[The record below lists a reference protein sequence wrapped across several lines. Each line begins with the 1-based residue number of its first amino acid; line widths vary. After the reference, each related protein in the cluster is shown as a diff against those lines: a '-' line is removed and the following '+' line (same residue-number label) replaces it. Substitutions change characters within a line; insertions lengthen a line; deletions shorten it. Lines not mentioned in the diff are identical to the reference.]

1 MESTISLTS
10 TRSEKGKKT
19 VNIKQYKPKPHEKLF
34 CGYCFGF
41 FGGPDDEV
49 RHTQQTMLHNGVL
62 ERYKGKITC
71 KACKSPFHSYCA
83 KLLKR
88 YHRYEEDEFT
98 CSECYS
104 KISCKVKC
112 TICKVSQ
119 GTKVTVKGLKPNNF
133 AHPICLF
140 YSNSYYIRLDDGFE
154 FILIQERLR
163 ANMEKKAKKPKHK
176 CKVCLQKIN
185 RCSAI
190 LSCKYFYPN
199 YRCPQVAHLYCGLL
213 QEAIVMER
221 ALQTKQ
227 TDYFDRQK
235 LVLPILF
242 EFDTEEGEDMND
254 LSYWAELLNNKR
266 HMFPDPKKSISRKT
280 INKTLLKQDFN
291 EVTRKKQLD
300 NTVLVFNMLCPA
312 HNTHNFNYH
321 FKTEPNNDGLI
332 ACEGCLNWFTY
343 KGIEE
348 EYRCLDQSLLSE
360 SGLAQYE
367 KVNKG
372 LPADYSQLE
381 ANDIKQNYRFH
392 CLNCQTFSDFILN
405 KREKKSLSTA
415 KQFCI
420 QHLFAL
426 TEYCLEEVI
435 ELEDKNNYLN
445 LKYIDIHKKL
455 YEIRSIANGSK
466 KKAQSF
472 EKIKKLAMS
481 PSYQTVTEQ
490 DMTPNIDSSRGFVQ
504 DTIIDSS
511 HQELNQSKKGMIEDI
526 REFKEKSE
534 EKNKEEVIREC
545 KGKDKEEVIRECKGK
560 DKEEDKEESKS
571 IPIDSS
577 VTSKFSRSNVEK
589 SITVVSD
596 PYTIKTESEGQYS
609 NRPEPWRLK
618 VVNSK
623 KWYNRELV
631 RYIRE
636 LNNTNLSQ
644 LISRIEQQIRGMK
657 EVQSR
662 KKSHSLKHDIKMYE
676 LINDHLNSFEKKPSS
691 DENIKKLKALLY
703 EYLDTSY
710 DHNNDDILQELAHYL
725 IVNFFENIERLD
737 ECEMVHLEKHDK
749 LLRKYLN
756 EVDSDQSLKIEHLMH
771 QIDIKTPTQTY
782 IDMINDEIST
792 YLCPNSLIRL
802 LRKRYKVDREFTID
816 FVNLDYDGLIK
827 KFQEITNSSHFDFK
841 MRERT
846 KADLEKLL
854 EMNRESR
861 IWKSIESRFKQFC
874 LIKKPKT
881 LLYDHTDSGVLLME
895 GEMMELWKSEFFN
908 ILSKRHLQ
916 SFNFEQL
923 EYHTTKLAEMEDKV
937 NKASTGYKNQ
947 VKKIIKYVLRNK
959 CAVSDSIVSLIDE
972 FRENQKTK
980 VYLRNSNKTFTIS
993 ELEKA
998 QKNKKNP
1005 IKMAKQENYRSLI
1018 MEPKLKEMNEIEKNL
1033 ESFNDSKMVLSKNV
1047 YSMFAELKNKAKELK
1062 LESKYLR
1069 AIEKDMT
1076 FYYELNSCN
1085 TEESNVCVI
1094 DMLSD
1099 SEDENDEDLN
1109 EKIKK
1114 LTDVKVLEDLQ
1125 LICPD
1130 DPFYDQIRVYKQT
1143 LDEQS
1148 KLIFPRIFK
1157 SGERV
1162 SMKKYYFREDIVN
1175 MLERLEI
1182 KEYED
1187 FREDINST
1195 YELYEK
1201 FLSDMFVEDNLI
1213 EHVESY
1219 CSRAHVILSS
1229 FDKYRVDEEWFN
1241 TKLREFND
1249 AMKFI
1254 IMVHNMK
1261 QIRDITITRQAQLDY
1276 LENPKYFERIYET
1289 VDMFIRYKAYR
1300 DEYEDFFFKYKEAW
1314 KKLMSMSGKMK
1325 LLKNKFVLIK
1335 DNLMPESGPISRHT
1349 IDELLYCTED
1359 FHFLDPVTVRKV
1371 KELRDKQDEEVN
1383 SIQRLIND
1391 KRNQPFGAADNDEDI
1406 KKNIIEK
1413 ERVFFSSTIEDSVDF
1428 LTNLFELVYR
1438 QDMRYEKIV
1447 EISKRLWQYDQK
1459 YKFEGDT
1466 KTLLKDLDMIKDN
1479 TKAYMR
1485 KWTNLIEWRKEDEDF
1500 LISFN
1505 EVKRLIYD
1513 NILKVKFGKYYCFA
1527 ALVKEVN
1534 IVDALLKGDFK
1545 PLFSHDCFETC
1556 IKIHLPSKLKE
1567 AVDEKLLFIKD
1578 FNEWYDKKGKLNP
1591 HILYEIIQEVTHGE
1605 VKPFFYLVS
1614 DDFKKINKNRL
1625 TFKTVFNSLID
1636 VVQEILKL
1644 LGPPPQKDQEEAIK
1658 ARNEAFV
1665 NACNLSPDMGC
1676 TEDEFKILEVLIWFY
1691 RVFDTVW
1698 KGGMNCG
1705 RQIPDLF
1712 TKDNFGSVSLFMEKP
1727 NQDTSVRFFDE
1738 LKGFLFDFVDSILD
1752 KSGLNR
1758 KIRNPIIG
1766 QLNSELQR
1774 RYDPLK
1780 EFPNLNSPGD
1790 FGYNSEQNNFFILLP
1805 ASIES
1810 SKEIVEAAKAYSE
1823 SLMKK
1828 RVKGIISSLLNKHKI
1843 VLAETNEVSV
1853 DYMSRMLD
1861 KFVFKTAD
1869 HRELIKINYFCEEL
1883 VKAEPIFSKPSQI
1896 EDKKVFLWKIIKK
1909 MLEEEQLKDVL
1920 SGDRNALNKLLREVN
1935 KEEDIVPK
1943 KETII
1948 GAYGKTA
1955 DDLKIIKREERI
1967 QRELDRF
1974 MFKGKQ
1980 MYVNSYDTI
1989 KVEDYCST
1997 SVHQINFERI
2007 SFAGEEFALSFRT
2020 QYRSYQFSFA
2030 DSLDLNLSLNQRVSL
2045 NHELPRVMDVFE
2057 KRDDNQYR
2065 TYLFGGIL
2073 NQKGLP
2079 DCQGKTIL
2087 NSLADQTAFFESF
2100 KNDSIHLL
2108 IAKYKDIDQS
2118 LKEILNYNFTLEY
2131 LEYDFKKLLV
2141 FFFFKDPYI
2150 IKPNRFGFM
2159 AEYELSNTK
2168 KREDRYESIDLMKS
2182 KANSATKDLNFFNK
2196 SFFKNK
2202 DVFKVKGDVNL
2213 MEEQEKRDFR
2223 RR

>member
-1 MESTISLTS
+1 MESTISKTS

-19 VNIKQYKPKPHEKLF
+19 VNIKQYKPKPQEKMF
-34 CGYCFGF
+34 CGYCLGF
-41 FGGPDDEV
+41 FGESDDEV
-49 RHTQQTMLHNGVL
+49 QHTKQTMLHNGVL
-62 ERYKGKITC
+62 ERYKGKVTC

-83 KLLKR
+83 KLFKR
-88 YHRYEEDEFT
+88 YHSYDEDEFT

-104 KISCKVKC
+104 KINQTVKC
-112 TICKVSQ
+112 TICKVRQ
-119 GTKVTVKGLKPNNF
+119 GTKMDVEGVKSNIYV
-133 AHPICLF
+133 HPICLF
-140 YSNSYYIRLDDGFE
+140 YSNSYYIRLDDGFV

-163 ANMEKKAKKPKHK
+163 ANLDKKAKKTKHK
-176 CKVCLQKIN
+176 CKVCFQKIN

-190 LSCKYFYPN
+190 LSCKNFDTN
-199 YRCPQVAHLYCGLL
+199 QKCPQVAHLYCGLL
-213 QEAIVMER
+213 QEAIAMER
-221 ALQTKQ
+221 VFQINQAG
-227 TDYFDRQK
+227 YFDKQK

-254 LSYWAELLNNKR
+254 LSYWDELLNDKR
-266 HMFPDPKKSISRKT
+266 HMFSDPIKKISKDN
-280 INKTLLKQDFN
+280 IKKTLLKQDFD
-291 EVTRKKQLD
+291 EVERKKQLD
-300 NTVLVFNMLCPA
+300 NTVLVFNMLCPT
-312 HNTHNFNYH
+312 HNTRNLNFH

-332 ACEGCLNWFTY
+332 TCKGCLNLFTY
-343 KGIEE
+343 KGIKE

-372 LPADYSQLE
+372 LSEDYSKLK

-415 KQFCI
+415 RQFCI

-426 TEYCLEEVI
+426 TKYCLEEVI

-445 LKYIDIHKKL
+445 LKYFDIHKKL

-490 DMTPNIDSSRGFVQ
+490 DMTSNIDSSRGFVQ

-511 HQELNQSKKGMIEDI
+511 HQELNQSEKGMIEDI
-526 REFKEKSE
+526 KEY
-534 EKNKEEVIREC
+534 KERS
-545 KGKDKEEVIRECKGK
+545 KRKDKEKDIKEYKEK

-577 VTSKFSRSNVEK
+577 LTSKFSQSNIEK

-662 KKSHSLKHDIKMYE
+662 KKSHELKHDIKMYE
-676 LINDHLNSFEKKPSS
+676 LINDHLNSFEKNPSS

-710 DHNNDDILQELAHYL
+710 EHNNDDILQELAHYL

-737 ECEMVHLEKHDK
+737 ECEMEHLEKHDK

-792 YLCPNSLIRL
+792 FLCPNSLIRL

-816 FVNLDYDGLIK
+816 FGNLDYDGVIK
-827 KFQEITNSSHFDFK
+827 KFQEITGSSHFDFK

-947 VKKIIKYVLRNK
+947 VKKIIKYVLRNR

-980 VYLRNSNKTFTIS
+980 VYLRNSTKTFTIS

-998 QKNKKNP
+998 QKDKKNP

-1018 MEPKLKEMNEIEKNL
+1018 MEPKIKEMNEVEKNL
-1033 ESFNDSKMVLSKNV
+1033 ESFNDSKRVLSKKV
-1047 YSMFAELKNKAKELK
+1047 YSMFVKLKNKVKELK
-1062 LESKYLR
+1062 IESKYLR

-1076 FYYELNSCN
+1076 FYYKLNFCN
-1085 TEESNVCVI
+1085 TEESDVCVI
-1094 DMLSD
+1094 DMLFD
-1099 SEDENDEDLN
+1099 SEDENEEDLN

-1114 LTDVKVLEDLQ
+1114 IKDVKVLEDLQ

-1130 DPFYDQIRVYKQT
+1130 DPFYDQIRVYKKT

-1157 SGERV
+1157 NEGSIC
-1162 SMKKYYFREDIVN
+1162 MKKYYLNEDIVK
-1175 MLERLEI
+1175 MLERLKI

-1187 FREDINST
+1187 FKEDIDST
-1195 YELYEK
+1195 YKLYEK
-1201 FLSDMFVEDNLI
+1201 LLSDVSVEDNLI
-1213 EHVESY
+1213 EQVESY
-1219 CSRAHVILSS
+1219 YKRANEILSK
-1229 FDKYRVDEEWFN
+1229 FNKYKVDEEFFKK
-1241 TKLREFND
+1241 KLRTFND
-1249 AMKFI
+1249 VIEFI
-1254 IMVHNMK
+1254 ILAHNMK
-1261 QIRDITITRQAQLDY
+1261 QIIDITTNKQAELDY
-1276 LENPKYFERIYET
+1276 LKNPEYFERIY
-1289 VDMFIRYKAYR
+1289 KAADKFRKYQ
-1300 DEYEDFFFKYKEAW
+1300 DYNKKYEYFFFKYKKAW
-1314 KKLMSMSGKMK
+1314 EELMSMSKKMK
-1325 LLKNKFVLIK
+1325 SLKRKFVLIR
-1335 DNLMPESGPISRHT
+1335 DNLMPKSGAISRHA
-1349 IDELLYCTED
+1349 IDELLHCTKN
-1359 FHFLDPVTVRKV
+1359 FHFLDPVTVRNV
-1371 KELRDKQDEEVN
+1371 KELRDKQDEEEN

-1391 KRNQPFGAADNDEDI
+1391 KRNKPFGVADNDEDI
-1406 KKNIIEK
+1406 MNNIINK
-1413 ERVFFSSTIEDSVDF
+1413 ERVFFSSTIVDSVNF
-1428 LTNLFELVYR
+1428 LTNLYELVYR
-1438 QDMRYEKIV
+1438 EDMSYKEVIK
-1447 EISKRLWQYDQK
+1447 ISKKLWDYDDK
-1459 YKFEGDT
+1459 YRFKGDT
-1466 KTLLKDLDMIKDN
+1466 KTLLNDLDMIQDN
-1479 TKAYMR
+1479 TR
-1485 KWTNLIEWRKEDEDF
+1485 EFIRIWTNLIEWRKLNEDF
-1500 LISFN
+1500 FKFFN
-1505 EVKRLIYD
+1505 
-1513 NILKVKFGKYYCFA
+1513 KVKSLICGKIFKVRFDKYYLFE
-1527 ALVKEVN
+1527 ALVKEIN
-1534 IVDALLKGDFK
+1534 IVNALIKGDFK
-1545 PLFSHDCFETC
+1545 PFFNQYISETC
-1556 IKIHLPSKLKE
+1556 IKIHLPLKLKE
-1567 AVDEKLLFIKD
+1567 AIDKRFLFIKD
-1578 FNEWYDKKGKLNP
+1578 FNKWYDKKGKLNP

-1605 VKPFFYLVS
+1605 VKPFYYFVS
-1614 DDFKKINKNRL
+1614 DDFNKIKKNRL

-1636 VVQEILKL
+1636 AVQEILKK
-1644 LGPPPQKDQEEAIK
+1644 LGPPPQKDQEENIK
-1658 ARNEAFV
+1658 ARNKAFV
-1665 NACNLSPDMGC
+1665 DACNLSPDMGS
-1676 TEDEFKILEVLIWFY
+1676 TEDEYKILEVLIWFY

-1712 TKDNFGSVSLFMEKP
+1712 TKDNFSSVSLFLEKP

-1738 LKGFLFDFVDSILD
+1738 LEGFLLDFVESILD

-1758 KIRNPIIG
+1758 KIRNDIIG
-1766 QLNSELQR
+1766 QLSSKLQTR
-1774 RYDPLK
+1774 FPDPNR
-1780 EFPNLNSPGD
+1780 PDDP
-1790 FGYNSEQNNFFILLP
+1790 GYNSEQNDFFILLP
-1805 ASIES
+1805 ATIET
-1810 SKEIVEAAKAYSE
+1810 SKKIVEAARAYSE
-1823 SLMKK
+1823 SVMKK

-1853 DYMSRMLD
+1853 DYMSKMLD
-1861 KFVFKTAD
+1861 KFVFKTD
-1869 HRELIKINYFCEEL
+1869 DQRELININNFCKEL
-1883 VKAEPIFSKPSQI
+1883 VKAEPIFSKPSQL
-1896 EDKKVFLWKIIKK
+1896 EDKMVFLWKIINK
-1909 MLEEEQLKDVL
+1909 MLEEEKWKGVLHGNENSLKQ
-1920 SGDRNALNKLLREVN
+1920 LLREVN

-1948 GAYGKTA
+1948 DAYEKIA
-1955 DDLKIIKREERI
+1955 DNPKKIKRYQSKKKKPDRFRIKERKINEKRYDIIK
-1967 QRELDRF
+1967 
-1974 MFKGKQ
+1974 
-1980 MYVNSYDTI
+1980 VA
-1989 KVEDYCST
+1989 DYCNE
-1997 SVHQINFERI
+1997 SVYQLNFERI
-2007 SFAGEEFALSFRT
+2007 SFADEEFALSFRT
-2020 QYRSYQFSFA
+2020 HYSSYQFSFV
-2030 DSLDLNLSLNQRVSL
+2030 DSLDLNLSLKKRVNL
-2045 NHELPRVMDVFE
+2045 KKEVPRVMNVFE
-2057 KRDDNQYR
+2057 KRGDNKYR
-2065 TYLFGGIL
+2065 THLFGGIL
-2073 NQKGLP
+2073 NQKALQ

-2087 NSLADQTAFFESF
+2087 NSLNDQTAFFESF
-2100 KNDSIHLL
+2100 ENDSIFLL

-2118 LKEILNYNFTLEY
+2118 FKEILNYDFTLEY

-2141 FFFFKDPYI
+2141 FFFFKEPYI
-2150 IKPNRFGFM
+2150 IKSNRFGPM
-2159 AEYELSNTK
+2159 TEYEISNTK
-2168 KREDRYESIDLMKS
+2168 KREDQYESIDLLKS
-2182 KANSATKDLNFFNK
+2182 NVSSAAIDMNFFNK
-2196 SFFKNK
+2196 KFSKNK
-2202 DVFKVKGDVNL
+2202 DDFKVKGDVNL
-2213 MEEQEKRDFR
+2213 IEEVAKRDFKR
-2223 RR
+2223 H